1 MTMLHSAPG
10 VSNDS
15 LRTMLMSARNL
26 IYAML
31 LPALALASPPLP
43 NEPLRIEALPSPAAQ
58 HWVWVNDIAFSNMPD
73 GRATLVDGDRGT
85 MLGMLSTGY
94 AFGRVVIPRQGD
106 IIYSPE
112 SYYSR
117 GTRGVRTDV
126 VTLYDAR
133 HLAPIGEIPIPPK
146 RAAIVPR
153 MSGAQ
158 LTDDDRFLLVYDY
171 TPSQSV
177 TVVDTRT
184 RRFVGEIDTPGCA
197 LIYPTGVRSFFSIC
211 ADGALLEVKLDD
223 AGRAAALTRTPELFD
238 PERDPLTEDAVRSG
252 DTWWFTS
259 YHGWVYPLERT
270 AQGTRVGQRWSL
282 FSPAERAKHWRTG
295 GLQYL
300 ALYQRSAR
308 LYVIAHQGDLAS
320 HKDPGKEVWVYDLA
334 TRRRVQRIALREMA
348 SSILLTQDSKPL
360 LFTCF
365 MGSGALQVYDALT
378 GRYLRTVTSVA
389 ETPTIMVPP

>member
-1 MTMLHSAPG
+1 MSTRESKRK
-10 VSNDS
+10 DS
-15 LRTMLMSARNL
+15 SPWRLGALAC
-26 IYAML
+26 AML
-31 LPALALASPPLP
+31 LPCLALARPPLP
-43 NEPLRIEALPSPAAQ
+43 NEPMRMETLPSSPGQ

-73 GRATLVDGDRGT
+73 GRATLVDGDAGT

-94 AFGRVVIPRQGD
+94 AFGHLVIPHHGD

-133 HLAPIGEIPIPPK
+133 QLSPMGEIPIPPK

-153 MSGAQ
+153 MSSAQ

-171 TPSQSV
+171 TPAQSV

-184 RRFVGEIDTPGCA
+184 RRFVGEIGTPGCA
-197 LIYPTGVRSFFSIC
+197 LVYPTGARSFFSIC
-211 ADGALLEVKLDD
+211 ADGALLEVTLDD
-223 AGRAAALTRTPELFD
+223 HGRAARLTRTPELFD
-238 PERDPLTEDAVRSG
+238 PEKDPLTEDAVRSG

-259 YHGWVYPLERT
+259 YQGWAYALEHT
-270 AQGTRVGQRWSL
+270 AQGTRVAQRWSL
-282 FSPAERAKHWRTG
+282 FSPAERAEHWRTG

-300 ALYQRSAR
+300 GVYRATGR
-308 LYVIAHQGDLAS
+308 LYAIVHQGDLAS
-320 HKDPGKEVWVYDLA
+320 HKEPGKEVWVYDLV
-334 TRRRVQRIALREMA
+334 THRRIQSIALRSLA
-348 SSILLTQDSKPL
+348 TSILVTQDARPL

-365 MGSGALQVYDALT
+365 GGSGDLGVYDART
-378 GRYLRTVTSVA
+378 GRYLRMVSRVA
-389 ETPTIMVPP
+389 ETPTIMVSP

>member
-1 MTMLHSAPG
+1 
-10 VSNDS
+10 
-15 LRTMLMSARNL
+15 MSMRQSKRQHFRPWHLGAL
-26 IYAML
+26 ACAIL
-31 LPALALASPPLP
+31 LPCLALASPPLP
-43 NEPLRIEALPSPAAQ
+43 NEPIKTETLPAPSGP
-58 HWVWVNDIAFSNMPD
+58 HWVWVNDISFSSMPD
-73 GRATLVDGDRGT
+73 GRATLVDGDAGT

-94 AFGRVVIPRQGD
+94 AFGHVVIPHHRG

-133 HLAPIGEIPIPPK
+133 HLTPIGEIPIPPK

-171 TPSQSV
+171 TPAQSV
-177 TVVDTRT
+177 TVVDMHT

-197 LIYPTGVRSFFSIC
+197 LIYPTGARSFFSIC

-223 AGRAAALTRTPELFD
+223 SGHAAGLTRTTQLFD
-238 PERDPLTEDAVRSG
+238 PEKDPLTEDAVRAG
-252 DTWWFTS
+252 HTWWFTS
-259 YHGWVYPLERT
+259 YQGWAYGLERGT
-270 AQGTRVGQRWSL
+270 HGTRVAQRWSL
-282 FSPAERAKHWRTG
+282 FSPAERAEHWRTG
-295 GLQYL
+295 GLQYFTIH
-300 ALYQRSAR
+300 QQTGR
-308 LYVIAHQGDLAS
+308 LYAIVHQGDLAS

-334 TRRRVQRIALREMA
+334 TRSRVQRIALRDLA
-348 SSILLTQDSKPL
+348 TSILVTQDPKPL
-360 LFTCF
+360 LFACF
-365 MGSGALQVYDALT
+365 GGSSALDVYDARS

-389 ETPTIMVPP
+389 ETPTIMVSP